1 MSKAF
6 TTVFGQTVARLGPVQ
21 DLPAYCYCIVYKFTC
36 TSRSRLLSAR
46 VYVFK
51 KYSWMI
57 VEDLGKNEKASFF
70 LVFHTVY
77 SKLLS
82 IKVQINDCSRTY
94 TPLYL

>member
-46 VYVFK
+46 VY
-51 KYSWMI
+51 I
-57 VEDLGKNEKASFF
+57 VIVLFTNLLVPVGLG
-70 LVFHTVY
+70 Y
-77 SKLLS
+77 
-82 IKVQINDCSRTY
+82 
-94 TPLYL
+94 